1 MSAGREEMPLREAL
15 SVLRE
20 ARNDADVVVTSM
32 GSAREW
38 MALGKLHPLDFV
50 FVPSSMGQAPSLGLG
65 LALAQPDRRIV
76 AVNGDGSMLMNL
88 GALVTITAERPANLV
103 IVVCDNGV
111 YEVTG
116 SQPTPAAP
124 AGRVL
129 GDRADFVALARA
141 SGFASVFRFSALAEW
156 RTGIRGALD
165 AAGPTFVLLDVA
177 PEPGARGPR
186 SPGPT
191 EERARRFR
199 EALGGASR

>member
-1 MSAGREEMPLREAL
+1 VSGGRQEMPLPEAL
-15 SVLRE
+15 AVLRA
-20 ARNDADVVVTSM
+20 ARSDADVIVTSM

-38 MALGKLHPLDFV
+38 MALGPLHPLDFV

-65 LALAQPDRRIV
+65 LALARPDRRIV
-76 AVNGDGSMLMNL
+76 VFNGDGSMLMNL

-124 AGRVL
+124 AGRAA
-129 GDRADFVALARA
+129 GDRADFTALARA
-141 SGFASVFRFSALAEW
+141 SGFGSVFRFSGLPAW
-156 RTGIRGALD
+156 REGVRGTLE

-177 PEPGARGPR
+177 PMPGARGPG

-191 EERARRFR
+191 DERARRFAA
-199 EALGGASR
+199 ALAAS